1 MVSRRYI
8 TVAEAAEHLQI
19 SEKTVRRLIADGE
32 LTGYRIGGSSH
43 APIRI
48 DLDEIDEQLMRPMNE
63 PRRRPRKAG
72 LPPTSAHRLL
82 KPTTTIGTR
91 TVKRPRQP
99 TGPDPLDETFWRYCQ
114 CGDRAISHIWA
125 DETLDER
132 IVEPRP
138 IGSCA
143 VCDCKEFVENIKR
156 RRKRRQPRLG
166 SANPWNYRQAYR
178 SWLRPPR

>member
-1 MVSRRYI
+1 VSRRYI

-19 SEKTVRRLIADGE
+19 SEKTVRRLIADGD

-99 TGPDPLDETFWRYCQ
+99 TGPDPPDETFWRYCQ